1 MEIVLASVY
10 SVPPL
15 TRSKESMRKIIHVD
29 MDAFYASVEQ
39 RDDPSLRGQ
48 PVAVGGPPEQRGV
61 VMTAS
66 YEARQFGIHSA
77 MPSRSALM
85 RCPQLV
91 FVPPRF
97 DAYKAA
103 SAEIRKIFFD
113 YTDLVEPLSL
123 DEAYLDVTV
132 DKLGIGSAMAIA
144 QQIKHRIQA
153 NLHLTASAGV
163 SINKF
168 LAKIASDL
176 EKPDGLSLIAPAQ
189 AEAFLEQLPIAA
201 FHGVGPATAAK
212 MKAQGIENGAD
223 LKQWDRARLIAT
235 FGKAGDYYYWVVRAE
250 DNRPVNPH
258 RLRKSIGAERS
269 FSEDLREPDE
279 MAAALVKIAQ
289 EVHQRLTENKRYGYT
304 LTLKIKYG
312 NYETITR
319 SRTRDSLIREPAEI
333 LQLSRDLLS
342 AHLDLNRSVRL
353 LGITISNLA
362 HPQSFQQLA
371 LDLSASDRCERE

>member
-1 MEIVLASVY
+1 
-10 SVPPL
+10 
-15 TRSKESMRKIIHVD
+15 MRKIIHVD

-39 RDDPSLRGQ
+39 RDDPRLRGQ
-48 PVAVGGPPEQRGV
+48 PVAVGGSPEQRGV

-132 DKLGIGSAMAIA
+132 DHQGIGSAMAIA

-176 EKPDGLSLIAPAQ
+176 EKPDGLSLIAPGQ
-189 AEAFLEQLPIAA
+189 AEAFLERLPIAA

-212 MKAQGIENGAD
+212 MQAQGIKNGAD

-235 FGKAGDYYYWVVRAE
+235 FGKAGDYYYRVVRAE

-258 RLRKSIGAERS
+258 RLRKSIGAEQS
-269 FSEDLREPDE
+269 FSTDLRQQAE
-279 MAAALVKIAQ
+279 MEAALVEIAQ
-289 EVHQRLTENKRYGYT
+289 EVHRRLAENKRYGYT

-319 SRTRDSLIREPAEI
+319 SRTRDSLIRELAEI
-333 LQLSRDLLS
+333 LQLSCDLLW
-342 AHLDLNRSVRL
+342 AHLDVSRTVRL

-362 HPQSFQQLA
+362 HPQSFQQLT
-371 LDLSASDRCERE
+371 LDLSLSDRCGHERLNR

>member
-1 MEIVLASVY
+1 MQLNVHNGVEIALVPAYL
-10 SVPPL
+10 VPPL

-48 PVAVGGPPEQRGV
+48 PVAVGGSPEQRGV

-144 QQIKHRIQA
+144 QQIRHRIQA

-189 AEAFLEQLPIAA
+189 AEAFLE
-201 FHGVGPATAAK
+201 
-212 MKAQGIENGAD
+212 
-223 LKQWDRARLIAT
+223 
-235 FGKAGDYYYWVVRAE
+235 
-250 DNRPVNPH
+250 
-258 RLRKSIGAERS
+258 
-269 FSEDLREPDE
+269 
-279 MAAALVKIAQ
+279 
-289 EVHQRLTENKRYGYT
+289 
-304 LTLKIKYG
+304 
-312 NYETITR
+312 
-319 SRTRDSLIREPAEI
+319 
-333 LQLSRDLLS
+333 
-342 AHLDLNRSVRL
+342 
-353 LGITISNLA
+353 
-362 HPQSFQQLA
+362 
-371 LDLSASDRCERE
+371 